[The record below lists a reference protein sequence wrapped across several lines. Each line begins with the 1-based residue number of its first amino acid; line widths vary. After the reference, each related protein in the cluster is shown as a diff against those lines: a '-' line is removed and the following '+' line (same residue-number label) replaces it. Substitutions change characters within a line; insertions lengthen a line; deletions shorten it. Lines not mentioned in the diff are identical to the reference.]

1 MEPKEILEEES
12 QAKMNKLDL
21 LKVIADEAAAC
32 TRCDLHKSREKSVFQ
47 RGDVNSKIVF
57 VGEAPGA
64 EENQQGLPFVG
75 RAGKLLDSMIVAMG
89 HTREDVYV
97 CNICKCRPPDN
108 RKPSPEEMK
117 TCSPFLVRQL
127 DIVSPKVIIALGA
140 TAMEAL
146 LGPGEGVTK
155 RRGKWAEWNKTK
167 VMVTFHP
174 SYLLRNPSAKEVV
187 KLDLQEV
194 LRYLKEEK

>member
-1 MEPKEILEEES
+1 MSKLE
-12 QAKMNKLDL
+12 L

-32 TRCDLHKSREKSVFQ
+32 TQCDLHKSREKSVFQ

-75 RAGKLLDSMIVAMG
+75 RAGKLLDAMIVAMG
-89 HTREDVYV
+89 YTREDVYV

-127 DIVSPKVIIALGA
+127 DIVSPRVIVALGA

-174 SYLLRNPSAKEVV
+174 SYLLRNPSAKEIV

-194 LRYLKEEK
+194 LRFLKEEA

>member
-1 MEPKEILEEES
+1 MSKLE
-12 QAKMNKLDL
+12 L

-32 TRCDLHKSREKSVFQ
+32 TQCDLHQSREKSVFH
-47 RGDVNSKIVF
+47 RGDINAKIAF

-64 EENQQGLPFVG
+64 DENKQGSPFVG

-89 HTREDVYV
+89 YAREDVYV
-97 CNICKCRPPDN
+97 CNICKCRPSDN
-108 RKPSPEEMK
+108 RKPTPDEMS
-117 TCSPFLVRQL
+117 TCKPFLVRQL

-194 LRYLKEEK
+194 LRFLKEDV